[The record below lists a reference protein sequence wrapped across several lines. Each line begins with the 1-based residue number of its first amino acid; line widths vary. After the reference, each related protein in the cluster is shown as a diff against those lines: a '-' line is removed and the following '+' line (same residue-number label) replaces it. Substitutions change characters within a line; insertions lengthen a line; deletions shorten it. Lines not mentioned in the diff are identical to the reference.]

1 MTQRE
6 YKIKLI
12 EKEIRDIYAKD
23 EITQEDIKRANH
35 LFKDWKTLSGWIEDT
50 RNPIRRPY

>member
-1 MTQRE
+1 MTQKE

-23 EITQEDIKRANH
+23 EITREDIKRANI
-35 LFKDWKTLSGWIEDT
+35 LFKDWKTLTGWIEDT
-50 RNPIRRPY
+50 RNPIRPY